1 MRKDFC
7 SFLLVLCPCL
17 REYANISYNFTLNS
31 WGGSGGHHHQ
41 NGQQNERTNLTAVT
55 VTNGTSAGSDYD
67 VQDGKKVPSK
77 LKKVITQQ
85 PNAVVLPNSPRLD
98 IPD

>member
-7 SFLLVLCPCL
+7 SFLLILCPCL

-31 WGGSGGHHHQ
+31 FAQS
-41 NGQQNERTNLTAVT
+41 GQQNERTNLTAVH
-55 VTNGTSAGSDYD
+55 VAGNDYD
-67 VQDGKKVPSK
+67 VQDGKKVASK

-85 PNAVVLPNSPRLD
+85 PNAIVFPNPRLD
-98 IPD
+98 TPD

>member
-31 WGGSGGHHHQ
+31 FGSSSSH
-41 NGQQNERTNLTAVT
+41 QQNERTNLTAVH
-55 VTNGTSAGSDYD
+55 VANNSDYD

-85 PNAVVLPNSPRLD
+85 PNAVVLPNNPRLD